1 MMTDTFAKIEIM
13 LLQKARR
20 KVVENVLLA
29 LLLIVLAIIV
39 YWRMA

>member
-1 MMTDTFAKIEIM
+1 MMTDTFTKIEIM

-20 KVVENVLLA
+20 KIVENILLA